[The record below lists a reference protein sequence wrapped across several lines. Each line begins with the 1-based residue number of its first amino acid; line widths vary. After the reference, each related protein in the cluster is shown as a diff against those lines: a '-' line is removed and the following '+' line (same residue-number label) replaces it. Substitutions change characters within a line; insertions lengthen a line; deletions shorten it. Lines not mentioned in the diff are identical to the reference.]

1 MAKKKKTYDVFAR
14 LIVPEGVEAST
25 IEKVLHRAA
34 EGQGWNFSCTVEEED
49 EPMDVL
55 LNDNHEDVEEDFDN

>member
-1 MAKKKKTYDVFAR
+1 MAKRKKTYDVFAR

-25 IEKVLHRAA
+25 IDKVLHKAA
-34 EGQGWNFSCTVEEED
+34 EQQGWDFSASVEEED

-55 LNDNHEDVEEDFDN
+55 LSDNHEDSDG